1 MTYIKSEEFIT
12 IANDCNH
19 NLTAM
24 LERIRET
31 NPKMSKQ
38 RVKER
43 LERYR
48 RKGLLP
54 IDSGNYVS
62 VGEVLKGTSTL
73 YDDSGNVIIQWVK
86 SDVAK
91 EDQLSAV
98 ADAVKNLAAT
108 LTPSEPV
115 PEPLADVNLDE
126 HSLTM
131 YISNDLH
138 FGMLSWG
145 DETGKDWD
153 IHTAETE
160 LDKAVTYLVD
170 AAPMSKYGL
179 VVDLGDLVEADS
191 TSNTTAKSGNQLD
204 VDSRLP
210 KVLRVAYKALI
221 NLIDKALAKHEI
233 VYFYNIIG
241 NHSFVMSTA
250 VREVILQYYRNEPRV
265 IVCDSANPIKYHHF
279 GQNIFQFAHGDS
291 LKMKNAGEVLAVDC
305 ASTFSDSKFRYAFF
319 GHTHVD
325 AVVDGR
331 ICKAESFRNIPSN
344 NFWAHD
350 MGYRRQLGTMKS
362 ITFKDDR
369 GEISRNTYTVI

>member
-1 MTYIKSEEFIT
+1 MTYIKSDEFIQ
-12 IANDCNH
+12 IANDCRH
-19 NLTAM
+19 DLQAI
-24 LERIRET
+24 LKILQET
-31 NPKMSKQ
+31 NPKMTKQ

-54 IDSGNYVS
+54 IDSGNFVS
-62 VGEVLKGTSTL
+62 TGEVLRGTSTL
-73 YDDSGNVIIQWVK
+73 YDDEGNVVIQWVK

-98 ADAVKNLAAT
+98 ADAVRNLAAT
-108 LTPSEPV
+108 IKPVGTTPAPSTTS
-115 PEPLADVNLDE
+115 DE

-153 IHTAETE
+153 IHTAEVE
-160 LDKAVTYLVD
+160 LDKAVNYLVD
-170 AAPMSKYGL
+170 AAPPSKYGL
-179 VVDLGDLVEADS
+179 VVDLGDLVESDN
-191 TSNTTAKSGNQLD
+191 TSNTTSKSGNQLD

-210 KVLRVAYKALI
+210 KVLRIAYKALI
-221 NLIDKALAKHEI
+221 NLIDKALTKHEV

-305 ASTFSDSKFRYAFF
+305 ASTFSASKFRYAFF
-319 GHTHVD
+319 GHSHVD